1 MEVSSDLL
9 AKVYGVSGQ
18 RLRVLRAEGAPIEN
32 PDALVEWLKENQFQ
46 LGPLLSLLID
56 AATRSEMKRKIQ
68 FYCVHGTAKIN

>member
-32 PDALVEWLKENQFQ
+32 PDALVEWLKENQSQ

-68 FYCVHGTAKIN
+68 FYCEHGTAKFN